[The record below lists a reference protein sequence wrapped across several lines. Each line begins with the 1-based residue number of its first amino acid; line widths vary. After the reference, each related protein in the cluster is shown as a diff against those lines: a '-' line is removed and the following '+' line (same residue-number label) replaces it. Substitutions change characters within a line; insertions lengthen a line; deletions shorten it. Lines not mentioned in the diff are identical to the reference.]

1 MTMNIAIVGGGI
13 AGLSFALG
21 LHKRGIDCDV
31 FEAVNEVK
39 EIGVGITLLPHAMR
53 ELAELGVQSAIEA
66 AGIENLESVFFT
78 HHGQFV
84 YKEARGRHAG
94 YSLPEIG
101 AHRGK
106 LHRILFDAAVSRLGA
121 DKVHTGMR
129 CTGYSQ
135 DDNGV
140 HLNFLNAHNNTNVS
154 VNAKMFRALLM

>member
-53 ELAELGVQSAIEA
+53 ELAEIGVQSAIEA

-94 YSLPEIG
+94 YALPEIG
-101 AHRGK
+101 AHR
-106 LHRILFDAAVSRLGA
+106 
-121 DKVHTGMR
+121 
-129 CTGYSQ
+129 
-135 DDNGV
+135 
-140 HLNFLNAHNNTNVS
+140 
-154 VNAKMFRALLM
+154 